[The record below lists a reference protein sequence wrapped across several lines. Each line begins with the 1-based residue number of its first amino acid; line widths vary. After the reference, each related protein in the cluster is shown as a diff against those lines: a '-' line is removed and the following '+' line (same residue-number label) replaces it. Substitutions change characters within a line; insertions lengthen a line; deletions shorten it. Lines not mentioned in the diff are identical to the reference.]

1 MNWKSWIVA
10 LSLVVCAVAVADDA
24 QEQVPPEPVS
34 DEVQAGTPT
43 TEAPTPQELSDK
55 LESFGEAFTEMRN
68 LLENLNRMRISGY
81 LQAQYLNDERSTNE
95 LTSPTATRSLD
106 QFSVRRARVK
116 FTYQFSPT
124 SRFVLQPDITSSGVT
139 LKDGYV
145 ELTEPWTTWKHT
157 LTAGQFNWPFGFEIM
172 YSSSAREVPER
183 SRIVRTLFPGE
194 RDRGVMLS
202 GLGLGDR
209 LSYRVAVVN
218 GTGTSQSFDFN
229 KRKDLVGRV
238 GYSFGA
244 VDVGGSIYRGS
255 DLVTVAGNTRGIEF
269 DKERQGIDVQWVT
282 PIPGLGLRGEYITGK
297 QAPASGTTRTQ
308 SQDVD
313 GWYFY
318 AIQNIGTRHQL
329 VVRADEF
336 DPDTDIDN
344 NAVRTINPAYIFHW
358 DANSKVMASYEF
370 IETQAN
376 DPDDNV
382 FTLRYQ
388 YSF

>member
-1 MNWKSWIVA
+1 MRAMKLKPLLLTLLLLCA
-10 LSLVVCAVAVADDA
+10 LPLLADDA
-24 QEQVPPEPVS
+24 ED
-34 DEVQAGTPT
+34 DETPPT
-43 TEAPTPQELSDK
+43 TEELAGRVDS
-55 LESFGEAFTEMRN
+55 LNEAFTEVRN
-68 LLENLNRMRISGY
+68 TVDLLSKLKLSGY
-81 LQAQYLNDERSTNE
+81 LQAQFVDDERSRNE
-95 LTSPTATRSLD
+95 LAGAATRNFD
-106 QFSVRRARVK
+106 QFSIRRGRVK
-116 FTYQFSPT
+116 FTYQMTPS
-124 SRFVLQPDITSSGVT
+124 SRFVLQPDITTSGVT

-145 ELTEPWTTWKHT
+145 EFTEPWTTWKHT

-172 YSSSAREVPER
+172 YSSSSREVPER

-209 LSYRVAVVN
+209 LSYRVAIVN

-269 DKERQGIDVQWVT
+269 DKERQGVDVQWAT

-297 QAPASGTTRTQ
+297 QAPASGTSRSE

-329 VVRADEF
+329 VVRADQY
-336 DPDTDIDN
+336 DPDTDADN
-344 NAVRTINPAYIFHW
+344 NAVRTINPSYIFHW

-370 IETQAN
+370 IKTQAN